1 MGIGSFLGGIPVV
14 GGAAKGL
21 YDTAANTVDDVTG
34 WVSDAPGD
42 FMNVGKNRFQPQNL
56 GAPDFPGYG
65 GGYGADQLAQFGING
80 MTNAGGG
87 ASWAQAQA
95 QARRGPQAYESQGL
109 SNLEYQ
115 SRMGDQA
122 GALQLAREA
131 AMGRAPSA
139 AAYQMQAGLD
149 QSLANQQ
156 AMVGGARGGAGLALA
171 SANQGA
177 NAANLQSQAFNS
189 ASQLR
194 ANEMA
199 QGRAQYGQLSGQMR
213 EQDQNRLNM
222 GNQMA
227 QFNAGLNDQYRLGMA
242 NQANARDQNAL
253 GWYQASQHPYDAQQQ
268 GDIARAQIGSD
279 NYNQAQSLQA
289 GINTANADAR
299 ARQNDRL
306 WGFAGGGANLLGQM
320 IPKGGGVGGS
330 HP

>member
-1 MGIGSFLGGIPVV
+1 MGVGSFLGGLPVI
-14 GGAAKGL
+14 GGVAKGV
-21 YDTAANTVDDVTG
+21 YDLGANTVDDVTG

-56 GAPDFPGYG
+56 GPPGIQYG

-80 MTNAGGG
+80 MTNAGQG
-87 ASWAQAQA
+87 ASWAQQQA
-95 QARRGPQAYESQGL
+95 MGRRGPQAYESQGL

-115 SRMGDQA
+115 ARQGDQA
-122 GALQLAREA
+122 GSLQLAREA
-131 AMGRAPSA
+131 AMGLAPSA
-139 AAYQMQAGLD
+139 AAFQMQAGLD

-177 NAANLQSQAFNS
+177 NAANLQSQAFNA

-199 QGRAQYGQLSGQMR
+199 QGRQLYGQLSGQMR
-213 EQDQNRLNM
+213 EQDQARLGM
-222 GNQMA
+222 GNQMGM
-227 QFNAGLNDQYRLGMA
+227 FNANLNDQYRMGMGNMA
-242 NQANARDQNAL
+242 NQRDANAL
-253 GWYQASQHPYDAQQQ
+253 GWYNAAQNPYQVEQTGQ
-268 GDIARAQIGSD
+268 IANAQIGSE

-299 ARQNDRL
+299 KGQNDRI
-306 WGFAGGGANLLGQM
+306 WGFAGGAGNLLGQM
-320 IPKGGGVGGS
+320 IPKGNGVGGS
-330 HP
+330 TP